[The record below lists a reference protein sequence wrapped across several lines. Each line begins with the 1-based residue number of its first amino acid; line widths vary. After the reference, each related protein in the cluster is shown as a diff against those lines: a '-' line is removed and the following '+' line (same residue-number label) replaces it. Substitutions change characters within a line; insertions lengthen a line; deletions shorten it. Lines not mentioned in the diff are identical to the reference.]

1 MSESFCITN
10 FEDGCSDY
18 MQYGPVPNWFDYLST
33 INFVFWGGIVGSV
46 FLISNL
52 CRRMLGNF
60 SSDIDLDVDEIPY
73 ELLYETELQEAKE
86 ANKEV
91 EFTDAHRKQLYLST
105 IVEETP
111 RGEVVMFYDDSTE
124 SFWWFADTKD
134 VPYKYLET
142 VCRRYVTAYDCV
154 PLYKGTV
161 EEIKRI
167 VEEKK
172 IQKEEAEKAKEQKDN
187 QEDGVDEAVF
197 ANLKSYNKRTGDAPD
212 DNGAI
217 ILENTNRYSYRGKLE
232 DWEEMQKVRE
242 RTHIPG
248 DDDKTSLDFSSFKK
262 IQESENETEE
272 IVEDK

>member
-1 MSESFCITN
+1 MSEPLCMTN

-18 MQYGPVPNWFDYLST
+18 MQYGPIPNWFDYLST

-46 FLISNL
+46 FIISNL
-52 CRRMLGNF
+52 CRRMLRNF
-60 SSDIDLDVDEIPY
+60 SGDIDLEDDDTPY
-73 ELLYETELQEAKE
+73 ELLYETELQEARE

-91 EFTDAHRKQLYLST
+91 ELTDAFRKQLYLST
-105 IVEETP
+105 ITEDTP

-124 SFWWFADTKD
+124 SFWWFANTKD

-161 EEIKRI
+161 EEIKRV

-172 IQKEEAEKAKEQKDN
+172 VQKEEAEKSKDENAN
-187 QEDGVDEAVF
+187 QEEKSDESVF
-197 ANLKSYNKRTGDAPD
+197 ANLKSYNKRAGESSD
-212 DNGAI
+212 DSGAI

-232 DWEEMQKVRE
+232 DWEEMQKIRE
-242 RTHIPG
+242 RTHLPQEN
-248 DDDKTSLDFSSFKK
+248 DKASLDFSSFKK
-262 IQESENETEE
+262 IQEKGNQTEE
-272 IVEDK
+272 VVEDK